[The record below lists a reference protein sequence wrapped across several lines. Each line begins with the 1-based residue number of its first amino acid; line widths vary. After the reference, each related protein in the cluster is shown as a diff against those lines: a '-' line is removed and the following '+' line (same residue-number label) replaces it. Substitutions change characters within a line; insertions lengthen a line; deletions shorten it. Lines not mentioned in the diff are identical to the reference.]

1 MGYFAEL
8 LAEPAAQQAGLLSW
22 DEYQKTIGWNNTDAV
37 RGFQALANK
46 LGYSG
51 PVQERTG
58 RQVSMGEGES
68 GPIMIDEWG
77 PAAGL
82 SKVMSGYR
90 FGQGTDSGGNPTAT
104 IYDSN
109 GALQDSARVGSS
121 GGSMMNFMSKAI
133 PGLVLGGFGA
143 GALGLAGIGPMAG
156 AGGAGAGA
164 GAGSLGT
171 FEGIGGAMAGGGA
184 PMTAA
189 EFTAGAGGAGA
200 GSFALPATEFG
211 AGFAAPAAPLGDF
224 SLAGSSGAG
233 IDFGAN
239 PFGDFSL
246 AGAGTGGAGGASS
259 LLQSLANGAKSI
271 GGDSWLKDLISVGS
285 GLYGMNL
292 AGDARKASDP
302 FAQYRAGYGEQLAD
316 LEANPGSIVSRPGFQ
331 AGLETI
337 GRKSAATGYYGSGN
351 MASALSR
358 YSGDFYNQEATRLA
372 GLAGAGQT
380 PGAGQALGADLASQS
395 LGSIGYGLAPM
406 LERFMRGG

>member
-1 MGYFAEL
+1 MGYFANV

-156 AGGAGAGA
+156 AGGAGAG
-164 GAGSLGT
+164 
-171 FEGIGGAMAGGGA
+171 
-184 PMTAA
+184 
-189 EFTAGAGGAGA
+189 
-200 GSFALPATEFG
+200 SFALPATEFG

-292 AGDARKASDP
+292 ASDARKVSDP
-302 FAQYRAGYGEQLAD
+302 FAQYRAGYGEKLAA
-316 LEANPGSIVSRPGFQ
+316 LEANPGSITSRPGFQ

-358 YSGDFYNQEATRLA
+358 YSGDFYSQEATRLA

-406 LERFMRGG
+406 LERFARGG